1 MRKLFTMILLAGV
14 TAFAASFDVAKA
26 GMDAGRL
33 AKILARMKAFVE
45 KGAIAGAVM
54 LIERHGVVASLDA
67 VGYQDVESKKPMR
80 TDSIFQ
86 IMSMTKPVTA
96 TGVMIL
102 MEEGKLALGDPVE
115 KHLPEFRSQWMIES
129 QSADR
134 KSRTLKRPSRPITI
148 RDLLTHT
155 SGMSGAPPEG
165 AKEIYQRMDMPLK
178 DAVALFSQQP
188 LDFEPGTK
196 WQYSNAGIATLGR
209 IIEVVSDQPYEK
221 FLEERIFRP
230 LGMKDSFFFAPPDR
244 LDRIAMVY
252 KIENGKLKRAG
263 GDILGGDPAHYR
275 RGAKYPAPEF
285 GLYSTAHDL
294 SLFYQMM
301 LNGGTLNGKRILSKA
316 SVEVATSLH
325 TGSIEPAGHSPG
337 MGYGLAWTVV
347 RDALGTLQLQ
357 SIGTF
362 GHGGAFGTQGW
373 IDPKKDLVG
382 VFLIQRSGGGDNSES
397 KAFMNMAASAIAE

>member
-1 MRKLFTMILLAGV
+1 MKNLFIAALLAGSA
-14 TAFAASFDVAKA
+14 AFSADTTKA
-26 GMDAGRL
+26 GMDAQRL
-33 AKILARMKAFVE
+33 AKIPERMKAFVD

-67 VGYQDVESKKPMR
+67 VGYQDLESKKAMR

-102 MEEGKLALGDPVE
+102 MEEGKLALSDPVE

-129 QSADR
+129 QPADG
-134 KSRTLKRPSRPITI
+134 KSRKLKRPSRPITI

-178 DAVALFSQQP
+178 DAVAIFSQQP

-209 IIEVVSDQPYEK
+209 IIEVVSDQSYEK
-221 FLEERIFRP
+221 FIEERIFRP
-230 LGMKDSFFFAPPDR
+230 LGMKDSFFFASPER
-244 LDRIAMVY
+244 LERIAMVY
-252 KIENGKLKRAG
+252 KIENGKLKRSGA
-263 GDILGGDPAHYR
+263 DILGGDPAQYR
-275 RGAKYPAPEF
+275 RGARYPAPEF

-301 LNGGTLNGKRILSKA
+301 LNGGTYNGKRIISKA
-316 SVEVATSLH
+316 SVDVATQLH
-325 TGSIEPAGHSPG
+325 TGPIEPAGHSPG

-347 RDALGTLQLQ
+347 RDAPGTLQSQ

-373 IDPKKDLVG
+373 IDRQKDLVG

-397 KAFMNMAASAIAE
+397 KVFMSMAASAIAD

>member
-1 MRKLFTMILLAGV
+1 MRKLFLLVLLAGPA
-14 TAFAASFDVAKA
+14 TFGASYDVAKA
-26 GMDAGRL
+26 GMDAERL
-33 AKILARMKAFVE
+33 AKIPARMKTFVE
-45 KGAIAGAVM
+45 HGAIAGAVM

-67 VGYQDVESKKPMR
+67 VGYQDLESKRPMR
-80 TDSIFQ
+80 ADSIFQ

-102 MEEGKLALGDPVE
+102 MEEGKLALSDPVE

-134 KSRTLKRPSRPITI
+134 KTRTLKRPARPITI

-155 SGMSGAPPEG
+155 SGMAAAPPDG
-165 AKEIYQRMDMPLK
+165 AKEIYQRMDLPLK

-188 LDFEPGTK
+188 LDFEPGSK

-230 LGMKDSFFFAPPDR
+230 LGMKDSFFFPSPEKIE
-244 LDRIAMVY
+244 RISMVY
-252 KIENGKLKRAG
+252 KIEKGKLMRSSD
-263 GDILGGDPAHYR
+263 DILGGDPAQYR
-275 RGAKYPAPEF
+275 RGAKYSAPEF

-294 SLFYQMM
+294 GLFYQMM
-301 LNGGTLNGKRILSKA
+301 LNGGTYNGK
-316 SVEVATSLH
+316 
-325 TGSIEPAGHSPG
+325 
-337 MGYGLAWTVV
+337 
-347 RDALGTLQLQ
+347 QLQ

-382 VFLIQRSGGGDNSES
+382 VFLIQRSSGGDNSES
-397 KAFMNMAASAIAE
+397 KVFMNMAASAITD

>member
-1 MRKLFTMILLAGV
+1 
-14 TAFAASFDVAKA
+14 
-26 GMDAGRL
+26 
-33 AKILARMKAFVE
+33 VE
-45 KGAIAGAVM
+45 N
-54 LIERHGVVASLDA
+54 
-67 VGYQDVESKKPMR
+67 KKPMR

-96 TGVMIL
+96 TGIMIL
-102 MEEGKLALGDPVE
+102 MEEGKLALSDPVE

-134 KSRTLKRPSRPITI
+134 KSRALKRPSRPITI

-155 SGMSGAPPEG
+155 SGMSAAPPEG
-165 AKEIYQRMDMPLK
+165 AKEILQRMDMPLK
-178 DAVALFSQQP
+178 DAVALYSQQP
-188 LDFEPGTK
+188 LDFEPGTR
-196 WQYSNAGIATLGR
+196 WQYSNSGIATLGR

-221 FLEERIFRP
+221 FLEEHIFRP
-230 LGMKDSFFFAPPDR
+230 LGMKDSFFFASPER
-244 LDRIAMVY
+244 IDRIAMVY
-252 KIENGKLKRAG
+252 KIEDGKLKRSGA
-263 GDILGGDPAHYR
+263 DILGGDPAHYR
-275 RGAKYPAPEF
+275 RGAKYPGPEY

-301 LNGGTLNGKRILSKA
+301 LNGGTCNGKRILSKA
-316 SVEVATSLH
+316 SVEVATALH
-325 TGSIEPAGHSPG
+325 TAQIEPAGHSPG

-347 RDALGTLQLQ
+347 RDPLGMLQLQ

-397 KAFMNMAASAIAE
+397 KIFMNRAASAITD

>member
-1 MRKLFTMILLAGV
+1 MKTLITIALLA
-14 TAFAASFDVAKA
+14 TPIFAAEAQKTGLDP
-26 GMDAGRL
+26 DRL
-33 AKILARMKAFVE
+33 AKIPARMKVFID
-45 KGAIAGAVM
+45 KGSIAGAVT
-54 LIERHGVVASLDA
+54 LIERHGAVASLEA
-67 VGYQDVESKKPMR
+67 VGYQDLEAKKPMR

-96 TGVMIL
+96 TGIMIL
-102 MEEGKLALGDPVE
+102 MEEGKLALNDPVE

-129 QSADR
+129 QSDGGI
-134 KSRTLKRPSRPITI
+134 SRRLKRPSRPITI

-155 SGMSGAPPEG
+155 SGMAAAPPEG
-165 AKEIYQRMDMPLK
+165 AKEILQRMDLPLK
-178 DAVALFSQQP
+178 DAVALYSQQP

-196 WQYSNAGIATLGR
+196 WQYSNSGIATLGR
-209 IIEVVSDQPYEK
+209 IIEVVADQPYEK
-221 FLEERIFRP
+221 FLDERIFRP
-230 LGMKDSFFFAPPDR
+230 LGMKDSFFFAPQDK

-252 KIENGKLKRAG
+252 KLENGKLKRSGA
-263 GDILGGDPAHYR
+263 DILGGDPAHYR
-275 RGAKYPAPEF
+275 RGARYPAPEF

-316 SVEVATSLH
+316 AVEVATELH
-325 TGSIEPAGHSPG
+325 TAEIRPAV
-337 MGYGLAWTVV
+337 GYGLAWSVV
-347 RDALGTLQLQ
+347 RDAMGTLQSQ

-373 IDPKKDLVG
+373 VDRQKDLVG

-397 KAFMNMAASAIAE
+397 KIFMSMAASAVVD